1 MLELKNLSL
10 IFPET
15 EFQALFDISFSIK
28 QGEILALVG
37 ESGSGKSLTALSI
50 LGLQPPT
57 ARLSGDVVL
66 SAAKDPCAAA
76 VIASEAKQSST
87 SLGIATATS
96 SPRND
101 IAEKIVNAGVASP
114 ALRKYRGKRIA
125 YIPQDPLSSLNPVYT
140 IGAQLREAIEVH
152 DPLGFSYERVIA
164 ALKAVGISD
173 PDRCYSAYPHELSGG
188 MRQRIMI
195 AMAII
200 NNPDLLI
207 ADEPTTAL
215 DVTVQA
221 VILKLLKSLG
231 KTILFITHDLGVV
244 AEIADRVIVLQ
255 RGRIVEEKS
264 VYDIFEKPESAY
276 TKELLAAI
284 PRI

>member
-1 MLELKNLSL
+1 LEDCLKANILYYVIFCLAWQVLAVDIEKVLMLELKNLSL
-10 IFPET
+10 IFPDT
-15 EFQALFDISFSIK
+15 QFQALFDINFTI
-28 QGEILALVG
+28 QEGEILALVG
-37 ESGSGKSLTALSI
+37 ESGSGKSLTALGI
-50 LGLQPPT
+50 LGLQPTT
-57 ARLSGDVVL
+57 ARLSGDIILRGENIVHNGF
-66 SAAKDPCAAA
+66 
-76 VIASEAKQSST
+76 ASSS
-87 SLGIATATS
+87 
-96 SPRND
+96 
-101 IAEKIVNAGVASP
+101 
-114 ALRKYRGKRIA
+114 LRKYRGKRIA

-140 IGAQLREAIEVH
+140 IADQLREAIEVH
-152 DPLGFSYERVIA
+152 DPSGYSYARVID
-164 ALKAVGISD
+164 ALNAVGIAD

-221 VILKLLKSLG
+221 VILRLLKSLN

-255 RGRIVEEKS
+255 RGRIVESAS
-264 VYDIFEKPESAY
+264 VFEIFEKPESAY

>member
-1 MLELKNLSL
+1 MLWLHIEKLLMLELRNLNL
-10 IFPET
+10 CFPQT
-15 EFQALFDISFSIK
+15 KFQALFDINFTISE
-28 QGEILALVG
+28 GEILALVG

-50 LGLQPPT
+50 LGLQPST
-57 ARLSGDVVL
+57 AKLSGDIILRNKNIVH
-66 SAAKDPCAAA
+66 DGR
-76 VIASEAKQSST
+76 ASLE
-87 SLGIATATS
+87 
-96 SPRND
+96 
-101 IAEKIVNAGVASP
+101 
-114 ALRKYRGKRIA
+114 LRKYRGKHIA
-125 YIPQDPLSSLNPVYT
+125 YIPQDPLSSLNPVYS
-140 IGAQLREAIEVH
+140 IADQLREAIEVH
-152 DPLGFSYERVIA
+152 ESGGFSRGRVIA
-164 ALKAVGISD
+164 ALEAVGISD
-173 PDRCYSAYPHELSGG
+173 PERCYSAYPHELSGG

-255 RGRIVEEKS
+255 RGRIVESRS
-264 VYDIFEKPESAY
+264 VYDIFEKPESSY

>member
-1 MLELKNLSL
+1 MLKLSNLNL

-15 EFQALFDISFSIK
+15 GFQALYDISFSIAR
-28 QGEILALVG
+28 GEVLALVG

-50 LGLQPPT
+50 MGLQPHA
-57 ARLSGDVVL
+57 ARLSGDIVIE
-66 SAAKDPCAAA
+66 SP
-76 VIASEAKQSST
+76 VIASEAKQSPGYETIVSN
-87 SLGIATATS
+87 GIS
-96 SPRND
+96 SP
-101 IAEKIVNAGVASP
+101 S
-114 ALRKYRGKRIA
+114 LRKYRGKRIA

-152 DPLGFSYERVIA
+152 EPDGYSRARIID
-164 ALKAVGISD
+164 ALSAVGISD
-173 PDRCYSAYPHELSGG
+173 PERCYSAYPHELSGG
-188 MRQRIMI
+188 MRQRVMI

-255 RGRIVEEKS
+255 HGRIVEEGS
-264 VYDIFEKPESAY
+264 VYDIFEKPEASY
-276 TKELLAAI
+276 TKELLAAV

>member
-10 IFPET
+10 TFPET
-15 EFQALFDISFSIK
+15 QFQALFDINFTIRD
-28 QGEILALVG
+28 GEILALVG

-50 LGLQPPT
+50 LGLQPTT
-57 ARLSGDVVL
+57 ARLSGDIILRGENIVHNG
-66 SAAKDPCAAA
+66 S
-76 VIASEAKQSST
+76 SST
-87 SLGIATATS
+87 
-96 SPRND
+96 
-101 IAEKIVNAGVASP
+101 E
-114 ALRKYRGKRIA
+114 LRKYRGKRIA

-152 DPLGFSYERVIA
+152 DANGFSVDRVIA
-164 ALKAVGISD
+164 ALEAVGISD
-173 PDRCYSAYPHELSGG
+173 PLRCYLAYPHELSGG

-221 VILKLLKSLG
+221 VILRLLKSLG

-244 AEIADRVIVLQ
+244 AEIADRVIVMQ
-255 RGRIVEEKS
+255 RGRIVESAS
-264 VYDIFEKPESAY
+264 VFEIFEKPESAY

>member
-10 IFPET
+10 TFPET
-15 EFQALFDISFSIK
+15 QFQALFDINFTI
-28 QGEILALVG
+28 QEGEILALVG

-50 LGLQPPT
+50 LGLQPTT
-57 ARLSGDVVL
+57 ARLSGDIILRGENIVHNGSS
-66 SAAKDPCAAA
+66 SA
-76 VIASEAKQSST
+76 E
-87 SLGIATATS
+87 
-96 SPRND
+96 
-101 IAEKIVNAGVASP
+101 
-114 ALRKYRGKRIA
+114 LRKYRGKRIA

-152 DPLGFSYERVIA
+152 EANGFSVDRVIA
-164 ALKAVGISD
+164 ALEAVGISD
-173 PDRCYSAYPHELSGG
+173 PLRCYAAYPHELSGG

-221 VILKLLKSLG
+221 VILRLLKSLN
-231 KTILFITHDLGVV
+231 KTILFISHDLGVV

-255 RGRIVEEKS
+255 RGCIVESAS
-264 VYDIFEKPESAY
+264 VFDVFEKPESEY